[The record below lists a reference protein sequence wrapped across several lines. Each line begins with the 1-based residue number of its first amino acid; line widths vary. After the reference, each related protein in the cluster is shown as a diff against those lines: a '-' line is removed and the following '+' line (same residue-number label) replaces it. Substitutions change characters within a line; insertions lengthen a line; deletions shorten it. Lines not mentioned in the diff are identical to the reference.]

1 MITGLDLRNFKGH
14 RRTGV
19 RLGRFTMLVGDNA
32 SGKSSVL
39 EALAIL
45 GGLASGPVPAMT
57 RFGLA
62 QDIVRR
68 SQTRMRLSATS
79 ATGGSVRLEIET
91 ADDQSHVSC
100 SARLMVTRDPQGT
113 SDPAVT
119 WVESGGAVTSHS
131 AIQGGWRSP
140 VDVVGTISLFSLDA
154 TRVARGD
161 VVADPAV
168 VVAADGANTGSIL
181 AALRLAE
188 DPSYEK
194 IQASLRL
201 LVPSVERFSIRQH
214 ADGGR
219 VVNRIVFDF
228 IGAPKVP
235 ASGASRGTLV
245 VLAILAILH
254 QPRRPN
260 VILLDDFDH
269 ALHPRAQMELV
280 RTLRTMLAMPEFAD
294 LQVVATTH
302 SPYVLDEM
310 ALTDVHVFALA
321 SDGTVRTKPLA
332 AHPQAAATKGTLT
345 PGQLWSLDPE
355 RSWVV
360 EE

>member
-1 MITGLDLRNFKGH
+1 
-14 RRTGV
+14 
-19 RLGRFTMLVGDNA
+19 
-32 SGKSSVL
+32 
-39 EALAIL
+39 
-45 GGLASGPVPAMT
+45 
-57 RFGLA
+57 
-62 QDIVRR
+62 
-68 SQTRMRLSATS
+68 MRLSATS
-79 ATGGSVRLEIET
+79 AGGGSVRLEIET
-91 ADDQSHVSC
+91 TDQPSQVSC
-100 SARLMVTRDPQGT
+100 TARLTANRDPQGT
-113 SDPAVT
+113 TDLTVR
-119 WVESGGAVTSHS
+119 WVESGGIVASQS

-140 VDVVGTISLFSLDA
+140 LDVVGNIALYSLDA

-161 VVADPAV
+161 VVADPSV
-168 VVAADGANTGSIL
+168 VVAADGANTGAIL

-188 DPSYEK
+188 DPAYEK

-219 VVNRIVFDF
+219 VVNRLVFDF
-228 IGAPKVP
+228 VGAPKVP

-280 RTLRTMLAMPEFAD
+280 RTLRTMLTMPAFAD
-294 LQVVATTH
+294 VQIVATTH

-310 ALTDVHVFALA
+310 ALSDIHVFALA
-321 SDGTVRTKPLA
+321 GDGTVRTKPLA
-332 AHPQAAATKGTLT
+332 AHPQAAATRGTLT

>member
-1 MITGLDLRNFKGH
+1 MITGLNLLNFKGH
-14 RRTGV
+14 ARTGV
-19 RLGRFTMLVGDNA
+19 RLGRLTMLVGDNA

-45 GGLASGPVPAMT
+45 GGLGSGPLPAIT
-57 RFGLA
+57 QFGLA
-62 QDIVRR
+62 QDVVRR
-68 SQTRMRLSATS
+68 SQTQMRLSATS
-79 ATGGSVRLEIET
+79 ASGGTVRLEVET
-91 ADDQSHVSC
+91 TDQQSQVSC
-100 SARLMVTRDPQGT
+100 SARLTVTHDAGT
-113 SDPAVT
+113 SNLAAT
-119 WVESGGAVTSHS
+119 WAESGGVVSQHS
-131 AIQGGWRSP
+131 PTHGGWQST
-140 VDVVGTISLFSLDA
+140 VDVIGTVALFSLDA

-161 VVADPAV
+161 VVTDPSV
-168 VVAADGANTGSIL
+168 VVAADGANTSSIL

-188 DPSYEK
+188 DPAYEK
-194 IQASLRL
+194 IQRALRL

-228 IGAPKVP
+228 VGAPRVP

-254 QPRRPN
+254 QPRRPT

-280 RTLRTMLAMPEFAD
+280 RTLRSMLTMPAFAD
-294 LQVVATTH
+294 VQIVATTH

-310 ALTDVHVFALA
+310 DLVDIHVFALA